1 MTLRS
6 LNIFIASAAVASMT
20 VALSSCDSVD
30 ADDRYIELPAVE
42 VTRGVLVMDF
52 TGQRCTN
59 CPIAHTAIEQLEEQ
73 YGDAFI
79 AVSVHAGVQ
88 SLPISNTRLN
98 GLGTPVGEVY
108 NQQMGVS
115 THGYP
120 SIVVD
125 YGSTVYQGTGAEWVS
140 AVRHDLAIAAPLS
153 IDCEARHTV
162 SATGESQIQIDCR
175 MLADRNIDGNLQ
187 LWIVEDDIV
196 AAQMGNDWSG
206 YNRDYVHNNVLRAA
220 ANGDWGQPV
229 NLEANIYNT
238 TSATYTI
245 SGTWEESWNIDHL
258 KIVAFVYTG
267 TEGVLQVVRK
277 PVASDARDDAGTAE

>member
-1 MTLRS
+1 MKFRP
-6 LNIFIASAAVASMT
+6 LNILIASMAVVSAAFG
-20 VALSSCDSVD
+20 LSSCDSVD

-88 SLPISNTRLN
+88 SLPITNTRLN
-98 GLGTPVGEVY
+98 GLATDLGEVY

-140 AVRHDLAIAAPLS
+140 AVRRDLAYPTPVA

-162 SATGESQIQIDCR
+162 SAEGVSQIQIDCR

-196 AAQMGNDWSG
+196 AAQMGNDWAG

-229 NLEANIYNT
+229 ALESNVYSTAST
-238 TSATYTI
+238 TYTI
-245 SGTWEESWNIDHL
+245 SGEWEESWNVDHL
-258 KIVAFVYTG
+258 KIVAFVYTAAD
-267 TEGVLQVVRK
+267 GVLQVVRV
-277 PVASDARDDAGTAE
+277 PVSGATSEVE